1 MVMSEQQHFG
11 KHWLRDEGDGLIFLK
26 YSGNLTLPEVE
37 QLAELVAEVAKDVP
51 DIFMIFD
58 VTDAT
63 TIEPAAR
70 RFCMKWLSGGR
81 FAGAA
86 NFGGGLVV
94 RTMGEMLM
102 SALRHLRQ
110 SALPTTFV
118 KTEAEARQW
127 IADQRRLRAA
137 KKR

>member
-1 MVMSEQQHFG
+1 MSEQHRFG
-11 KHWLRDEGDGLIFLK
+11 KHWLRVEEEGLIFLK
-26 YSGNLTLPEVE
+26 YSGSLTLPEAE
-37 QLAELVAEVAKDVP
+37 RLAELVAELAKDVP

-70 RFCMKWLSGGR
+70 RFCMKWLSGGS

-86 NFGGGLVV
+86 NFGGGLMV

-102 SALRHLRQ
+102 SAMRHLRQ

-118 KTEAEARQW
+118 KTETEARQW

-137 KKR
+137 RKK